1 MNRARLLAAGAT
13 RWPWGALLIL
23 LAGGLAYANSFA
35 GEFMLDDSRSIGE
48 NLAAINSLWPPQ
60 KILGSP
66 LFITRPV
73 VGYSLAISYA
83 LTGLD
88 VWGYHLLNLAI
99 HLAAGLVLWALARR
113 SLRLA
118 WRDEDA
124 DPTTDRLALLVALLW
139 TVHPLQT
146 QAVTYIIQRTEA
158 LMGLFY
164 FLTILCALRSTTR
177 GRLWSCAAIFA
188 CALGMGSKQVMV
200 TAPITVLL
208 FDRTLVAGS
217 FGRALRTR
225 WGLYLGLAST
235 WSILAI
241 TLHFAPSTLGAGFHQ
256 ATVTPWQYA
265 RTQPEVILHYLRLC
279 FWPYPQCL
287 DDMWPVATRV
297 WQVLPGAV
305 ILTAGLVATLWALR
319 RKPALGLLGACFFL
333 FLAPSSS
340 IVPIED
346 LSFEHRMYLALAP
359 IVMLAVLFFHAGL
372 TRLSEKAKK
381 QTPRLGWLVKWGVAT
396 AVVLSCLL
404 ATRARN
410 RDYDDQITMWAGV
423 VRLRPWNF
431 RAHNNLG
438 LGLRAVNLHQ
448 VAETQFR
455 EAVRLSPNCWYALY
469 NLGVSVEMRGALE
482 EAVGYYERTLKHNN
496 YQPAHSKLTNAL
508 NTIGLNRRQAGR
520 LDEAAGFFLRA
531 IGTDPRFWQSHYNL
545 GLVLSQQGSYGPA
558 LAAFRETLRL
568 NPGYKEAGNQAAWA
582 AYHAGRDMACAGD
595 PQGAKAR
602 YREAL
607 EFVPNYAD
615 ARSALQ
621 EKSPPP
627 CGR

>member
-1 MNRARLLAAGAT
+1 
-13 RWPWGALLIL
+13 
-23 LAGGLAYANSFA
+23 
-35 GEFMLDDSRSIGE
+35 
-48 NLAAINSLWPPQ
+48 
-60 KILGSP
+60 
-66 LFITRPV
+66 
-73 VGYSLAISYA
+73 
-83 LTGLD
+83 
-88 VWGYHLLNLAI
+88 
-99 HLAAGLVLWALARR
+99 
-113 SLRLA
+113 
-118 WRDEDA
+118 
-124 DPTTDRLALLVALLW
+124 
-139 TVHPLQT
+139 
-146 QAVTYIIQRTEA
+146 
-158 LMGLFY
+158 
-164 FLTILCALRSTTR
+164 
-177 GRLWSCAAIFA
+177 LWSCAAVLA

-208 FDRTLVAGS
+208 FDRSLVAGS
-217 FGRALRTR
+217 LGRALRTR

-241 TLHFAPSTLGAGFHQ
+241 TLHFAPNTLGAGFHQ

-279 FWPYPQCL
+279 FWPHPQCL
-287 DDMWPVATRV
+287 DDLWPVATQVR
-297 WQVLPGAV
+297 QVLPGAV
-305 ILTAGLVATLWALR
+305 ILAAGLVATLWALL

-359 IVMLAVLFFHAGL
+359 IIMLSVLGVRVVLNRLDRLLVEKPKTLGRL
-372 TRLSEKAKK
+372 TKVSIA
-381 QTPRLGWLVKWGVAT
+381 AA
-396 AVVLSCLL
+396 AVVACLL

-448 VAETQFR
+448 VAETHFR
-455 EAVRLSPNCWYALY
+455 EAVRLHPNCWYALY

-482 EAVGYYERTLKHNN
+482 ESIGYYERTLRNNN
-496 YQPAHSKLTNAL
+496 YQPAQSKLTNAL
-508 NTIGLNRRQAGR
+508 NNIGLNRRQAGR
-520 LDEAAGFFLRA
+520 LDEAAGFFRRA
-531 IGTDPRFWQSHYNL
+531 IGTDVRFWQAHYNL

-558 LAAFRETLRL
+558 ITAFRETLRL
-568 NPGYKEAGNQAAWA
+568 NPSHREAANQAAWA
-582 AYHAGRDMACAGD
+582 AYHAGRDRSCAGD
-595 PQGAKAR
+595 AQGGKAR

-621 EKSPPP
+621 EQTPLS
-627 CGR
+627 CGRK